1 METGVSGVGG
11 TSMFSNQILEQRL
24 FVIISLLLQI
34 VTLCLAFELRVLY
47 NYAQKLLQTG
57 ATVFCL
63 LD

>member
-1 METGVSGVGG
+1 METGVSRVGG

-24 FVIISLLLQI
+24 FAIISLLLQI
-34 VTLCLAFELRVLY
+34 VTLCLAFELGVLY

-57 ATVFCL
+57 ATCFV